1 MDSFIALFNKIS
13 YDETK
18 SILKD
23 IDETAFN
30 DYTSHLLNYFNAS
43 WSQRVPSQPL
53 PTAWINQTASTA
65 ADAANAQFIPA
76 YLNDSEGLAEQVA
89 STLKLQD
96 YLNANTTDTNSKLK
110 TLTINYVANQSS
122 LSPELITA
130 IYNMGEN
137 ATNTALE
144 TLASN
149 IVSNPDAY
157 NVGEQFNSL
166 ITSFVSPSKDV
177 TLISI
182 TFDDSGDANLLAIR
196 DIIAQKLAQHPADI
210 ISAEVTG
217 NDALNY
223 DFGQSTNKDLE
234 LILPITIALLVIATA
249 LFFRSIVTPIIT
261 LGTIGV
267 GLGVSQIFPYLV
279 GTYINPVDYTVSTVL
294 LTVLIGV
301 GTDYSI
307 FIIARHRE
315 ERIHNLP
322 VFEAIK
328 QSITWA
334 GESIVTSGA
343 TVIISFLAL
352 AATSMVMLQTMGLV
366 VGLGVI
372 VTLLASL
379 TFAPA
384 LTAIL
389 GDKIFWPNSGKRFE
403 RYSQGIVEK
412 NKRRGGYFAKSGA
425 FSVKHGKVII
435 LIAVLVTV
443 PAFYIYATTT
453 PTYNMISG
461 ASNSIESIS
470 ASNTLTDSFGGG
482 RLMPTYVVVT
492 FSQPTRG

>member
-1 MDSFIALFNKIS
+1 MQAFATSLTQTFSLDNYLTNTPDQNNAQLQDFSIRYIANQSGSSVAFVKAAYDLGKTPSTTALSSLADNIIWNSKNYGMDSFVTLFNKIS
-13 YDETK
+13 YDQTK
-18 SILKD
+18 TILKD
-23 IDETAFN
+23 IDQTAYN

-43 WSQRVPSQPL
+43 WATRVPSQPL
-53 PTAWINQTASTA
+53 PTAWINQTAGIA

-76 YLNDSEGLAEQVA
+76 YLNDSQGLAEQVA
-89 STLKLQD
+89 SSLKLQD
-96 YLNANTTDTNSKLK
+96 YLNANTTSSNSKLK

-182 TFDDSGDANLLAIR
+182 TFDKSDDANLLAIR
-196 DIIAQKLAQHPADI
+196 NIIAQKLAQHPADI
-210 ISAEVTG
+210 NSAEVTG

-267 GLGVSQIFPYLV
+267 GLGVSQIFPYLI

-352 AATSMVMLQTMGLV
+352 VSNFDGYASNHGLSRRFRRHRYLAGFFDV
-366 VGLGVI
+366 CTCVNSDFRRQN
-372 VTLLASL
+372 LLA
-379 TFAPA
+379 
-384 LTAIL
+384 
-389 GDKIFWPNSGKRFE
+389 
-403 RYSQGIVEK
+403 
-412 NKRRGGYFAKSGA
+412 
-425 FSVKHGKVII
+425 
-435 LIAVLVTV
+435 
-443 PAFYIYATTT
+443 
-453 PTYNMISG
+453 
-461 ASNSIESIS
+461 
-470 ASNTLTDSFGGG
+470 
-482 RLMPTYVVVT
+482 
-492 FSQPTRG
+492 